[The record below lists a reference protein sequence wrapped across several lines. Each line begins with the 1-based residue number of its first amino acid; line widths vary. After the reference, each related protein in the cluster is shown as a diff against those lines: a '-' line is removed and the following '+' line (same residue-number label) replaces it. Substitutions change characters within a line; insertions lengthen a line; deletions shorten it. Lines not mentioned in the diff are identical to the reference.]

1 MCLNEL
7 SEADLSNCRKSTMS
21 KEIGNIAVQYI
32 LKVLQIVLL
41 LGLLLFPLP
50 ELGGPRPLKP
60 QW

>member
-7 SEADLSNCRKSTMS
+7 SEGDLSKCRKSTMS
-21 KEIGNIAVQYI
+21 KEIDNIAVQYI
-32 LKVLQIVLL
+32 LKVPQILLL

-50 ELGGPRPLKP
+50 DLGGPRTLKP